1 MAEGSL
7 LKRVRQRKLVQWAL
21 AYIGGSWVVLQ
32 AIDLLTQNLELSHT
46 VFRVALVLLAA
57 GLPAVLVLAWY
68 HGEKGTQRASS
79 VELLMLTG
87 ILVIAGAAVGFISD
101 GRRAATSPLPRAAV
115 ASARPAVEKGSIA
128 VLPFLDMSPKHDQD
142 YFSDGLTEELL
153 NVLAKVPGLRV
164 AARTS
169 SFAFKGKE
177 VEVDSIGRALHVA
190 HVLEGSVRTEGR
202 HLRITAQLID
212 AGTGYHLWSDTYDRD
227 LKDVFAVQGEI
238 AQAITQQL
246 RLRIAAG
253 EAESGLA
260 PTADPEVHALVLQ
273 AQPLFRA
280 GTRESLAEAA
290 RMLEE
295 AVRRDP
301 GYARAHADL
310 GAVYAQQAYYRWAPE
325 TERWYGL
332 GRAEAERALAL
343 DPREGRAH
351 AVLGRIADL
360 HWDFAGAEAHYL
372 RAIESNPSDAR
383 SHVLRAFLLIRLHRT
398 AEALAEAERALALD
412 PVSPSVIGNVGAMYG
427 YVGQH
432 EKALEMALLADRM
445 QPGKVAAVLN
455 LVYAYGVTGHPAEA
469 LQTAQRLMVLDSG
482 TMAIGAYAY
491 AINGRRPE
499 AERLMRVAEARWDD
513 SPYFDATVY
522 LALGQRD
529 RALQLLDRAVTTRE
543 DYAAD
548 LGVDPAFNAL
558 HGDPRFQALL
568 RKGGL
573 L

>member
-153 NVLAKVPGLRV
+153 NVLAQVPGLRV

-177 VEVDSIGRALHVA
+177 VEVDSIGKALHVA

-227 LKDVFAVQGEI
+227 LRDVFAVQGEI

-246 RLRIAAG
+246 RLKIGAG
-253 EAESGLA
+253 EAYSALA
-260 PTADPEVHALVLQ
+260 ATADPEVHALVLQ
-273 AQPLFRA
+273 AQPLFAA

-325 TERWYGL
+325 TERWYRM
-332 GRAEAERALAL
+332 GRAQAERALVL

-372 RAIESNPSDAR
+372 RAIECTPSDAR
-383 SHVLRAFLLIRLHRT
+383 SHSLRAFLLIRRHRT

-412 PVSPSVIGNVGAMYG
+412 PVSSSVIGNVGSMYG
-427 YVGQH
+427 SAGQPK
-432 EKALEMALLADRM
+432 KALEMALLADRM
-445 QPGKVAAVLN
+445 QPGKVAGVLN
-455 LVYAYGVTGHPAEA
+455 LVYAYGMMGHRAEA
-469 LQTAQRLMVLDSG
+469 LQTAQRLLALDSS
-482 TMAIGAYAY
+482 TMAIAAYAY
-491 AINGRRPE
+491 AINGRGPE
-499 AERLMRVAEARWDD
+499 AERFLRAAEARPDD
-513 SPYFDATVY
+513 SPYFDASAY
-522 LALGQRD
+522 LALGQRE